1 MFELFEN
8 NNETLL
14 FRNKLY
20 LLNSYF
26 PEQVSY
32 NIFSIIYF
40 TCDQCGITF
49 KDNIQEFRIGNT
61 DEIIITCF
69 TCALDSFYE

>member
-14 FRNKLY
+14 FRNTLY
-20 LLNSYF
+20 MLNTQF
-26 PEQVSY
+26 PESISY
-32 NIFSIIYF
+32 NILSIIYF
-40 TCDQCGITF
+40 ECDQCDITF
-49 KDNIQEFRIGNT
+49 KDNIQVFEIGHT
-61 DEIIITCF
+61 GEIIITCF

>member
-14 FRNKLY
+14 FRNTLY
-20 LLNSYF
+20 LLNNKF
-26 PEQVSY
+26 PESISY
-32 NIFSIIYF
+32 NILSIIYF
-40 TCDQCGITF
+40 ECEQCGIAF
-49 KDNIQEFRIGNT
+49 KDNIQVFDIGHT
-61 DEIIITCF
+61 GEIIITCF